1 MQVFL
6 LNTFMETKDV
16 LKKIRKDNGLTQAE
30 FAKSIGTSGVNYGH
44 IENGR
49 QFPTIEI
56 LRLAAKKY
64 KISYDYLIDG
74 TPNTYKENQLTTIA
88 SEPAP
93 KYGNPKNKGIPLIPI
108 DALAGLGNGD
118 GLTVHDFEVE
128 EWYNVPD
135 LKKADFM
142 IRVKGDSMTP
152 RYKAGDIVGCL
163 RQNKGGFIQWNEIY
177 VLDTTQGVLLKRIRK
192 GRSISTWILHSE
204 NPDYDDIEID
214 SDEVRH
220 FSLVVGGVVLE

>member
-1 MQVFL
+1 MTTINQRIEFL
-6 LNTFMETKDV
+6 INELGISAK
-16 LKKIRKDNGLTQAE
+16 Q
-30 FAKSIGTSGVNYGH
+30 FADKLSTSGSRISN
-44 IENGR
+44 ITTGR
-49 QFPTIEI
+49 NKPDSEI
-56 LRLAAKKY
+56 LSSIAKKFTNVNSHWLLTGEGEMLKQSKPY
-64 KISYDYLIDG
+64 ND
-74 TPNTYKENQLTTIA
+74 TQLTTIA

-93 KYGNPKNKGIPLIPI
+93 KYGNTKNKGIPLIPI

-220 FSLVVGGVVLE
+220 FSLVLGGVVLE